1 MQNIELLHSELN
13 NKHYGYGRPDIVQ
26 QGWGKVL
33 EVYDPFGN
41 RIRFCQY

>member
-13 NKHYGYGRPDIVQ
+13 NKHYGYGRTDIVQ
-26 QGWGKVL
+26 QGWGNVL